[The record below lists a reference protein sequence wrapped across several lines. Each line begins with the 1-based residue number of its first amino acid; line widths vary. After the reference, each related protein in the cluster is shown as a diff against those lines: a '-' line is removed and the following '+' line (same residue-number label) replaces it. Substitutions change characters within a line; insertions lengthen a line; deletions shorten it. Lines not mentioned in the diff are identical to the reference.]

1 MINHLLDDCFASEL
15 NSEVIEVIEENG
27 RYWHA
32 FKETIFFKESGGM
45 SSDVGAINNNEVLDL
60 KEEAGKLW
68 HLLDVKL
75 EGKVHLSVNL
85 HVRFRKC
92 QIHTTQHLISALLHN
107 VYNVETLSHH
117 VGEDENDI
125 EFNFE
130 SFSDKQS
137 SELQILCNGLI
148 RDDLKVNILYP
159 THAEALKINP
169 KALMKQDQLRV
180 VTIANLD
187 YNLCGCMH
195 VPSLRYIQLIKV
207 LGYEKTKKGYK
218 IKYICGDQLLDC
230 MSRRYHVLDEAS
242 KSLALSHMYINT
254 GINKLVNEVKSLG
267 GDLVVWKQ
275 KYYELEGH
283 ILGNMDETL
292 IVKEYHDIDVKSL
305 SALAHYV
312 VSNYDKVVVLIAK
325 VYDSCHIV
333 IASNQSID
341 FDCESVF
348 KDISKK
354 FKLKGSGNQYM
365 AQGGGMYSSAILEY
379 INSVTK
385 D

>member
-15 NSEVIEVIEENG
+15 NSEVVEVIEENG

-32 FKETIFFKESGGM
+32 FKETVFFNESGGM
-45 SSDVGAINNNEVLDL
+45 SSDVGAINNYEVLGL

-68 HLLDVKL
+68 HLLDVQL
-75 EGKVHLSVNL
+75 DGKVHLSVNL
-85 HVRFRKC
+85 HERFRKC

-117 VGEDENDI
+117 VGEEENDI
-125 EFNFE
+125 EF
-130 SFSDKQS
+130 SFDTFSEKQS

-159 THAEALKINP
+159 TASEAQKRNP
-169 KALMKQDQLRV
+169 KALLKHDQLRV
-180 VTIANLD
+180 VSIANLD

-195 VPSLRYIQLIKV
+195 VPSLRYIQLIKI

-230 MSRRYHVLDEAS
+230 ITRRYGVLDEAS
-242 KSLALSHMYINT
+242 KSLALSHLYINT
-254 GINKLVNEVKSLG
+254 GINKLVNEVKSLN

-283 ILGNMDETL
+283 VIGNMDENV

-305 SALAHYV
+305 AALAHYI
-312 VSNYDKVVVLIAK
+312 VSNYNKVVVLIAK
-325 VYDSCHIV
+325 VYDACHIV
-333 IASNQSID
+333 IASSEEID

-348 KDISKK
+348 KDIAHK
-354 FKLKGSGNQYM
+354 FKLKGSGNKRL
-365 AQGGGMYSSAILEY
+365 AQGGGMYHQEIFQY